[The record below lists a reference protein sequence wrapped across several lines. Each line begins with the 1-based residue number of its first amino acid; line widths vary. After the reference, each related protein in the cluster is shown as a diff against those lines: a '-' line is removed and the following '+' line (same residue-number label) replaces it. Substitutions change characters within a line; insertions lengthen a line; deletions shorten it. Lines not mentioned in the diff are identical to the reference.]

1 MLLRMKVWEA
11 IRVRFVQWE
20 KDQLNAAIV
29 GETICPK
36 GLIINDQVLPES
48 ITAKLKVAMEQER
61 KLT

>member
-11 IRVRFVQWE
+11 IRNHFVQWE
-20 KDQLNAAIV
+20 KDQLNAAIS

-36 GLIINDQVLPES
+36 GIVIDEQVLPEVLN
-48 ITAKLKVAMEQER
+48 AKLKFAIEQER